1 MSDLLEASSAW
12 LEDQRTKHLSRT
24 VTYRR
29 GDQSALVAATI
40 GRTVFHVDDQYGAQ
54 IRSES
59 RDYLIL
65 TTDLVVGASA
75 ILPQRGDQ
83 VRETVGSKV
92 YVYEVLAPGD
102 EPCFRFSDPYRKTLR
117 IHTKQIDQEGA

>member
-1 MSDLLEASSAW
+1 MPDLLETSSAW
-12 LEDQRTKHLSRT
+12 LEDQRTRHLSRT

-29 GDQSALVAATI
+29 DDQSAEVVATI
-40 GRTVFHVDDQYGAQ
+40 GKTVFRVDDQYGAQ

-65 TTDLVVGASA
+65 TADLVLDASPT
-75 ILPQRGDQ
+75 LPQRGDQ
-83 VRETVGSKV
+83 VRETVGDTV
-92 YVYEVLAPGD
+92 FVYEVLAPGD